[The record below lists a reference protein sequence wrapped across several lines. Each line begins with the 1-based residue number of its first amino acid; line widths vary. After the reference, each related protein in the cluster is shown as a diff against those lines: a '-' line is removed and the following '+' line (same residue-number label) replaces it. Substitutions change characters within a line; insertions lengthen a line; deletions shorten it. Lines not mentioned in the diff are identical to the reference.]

1 MTLLLFLLPALI
13 AALISALLTPVVR
26 RLSLRVGA
34 IDRPDPRKIHSTPVP
49 RLGGLAVVVS
59 VVVVLGVVRLIE
71 RSGFETPLEG
81 SDFFLAVGLGAIP
94 VFFISVWDD
103 IRPLRPAPKF
113 AAQFAGACIAIAMG
127 VRLGPDVHLFG
138 TAIHLGWLAIPI
150 AILWIVGITNAFNL
164 VDGLDGLSAGLAMIS
179 AISLAGVSALVGMSG
194 LASAAIILAGALLG
208 FLRYNMYPA
217 RIFLGDTGSCTVGF
231 YLACLTLQGSSVMTA
246 GLAVLLP
253 MVVLGLPLAETLIS
267 MMRRSL
273 RRMSG
278 KDSSSIF
285 EADREH
291 IHHRL
296 LALGLDHRRAVL
308 TLYGVGLTLAA
319 FGFASLYVNHDGAAL
334 LLLTLLIAAFIGVKR
349 LGYDEFALL
358 RRGVVLRVYDAPVLK
373 AALFTVFVDITLVIL
388 AVYGAIVVKYDDWS
402 LSRQKPLADFMVTV
416 FPLLTL
422 LVFYAFR
429 MYRESWRQAS
439 MEDLLRS
446 SWAVLTAAVAGAV
459 ICWISLDEMPALTF
473 FVIYAL
479 LLLALVN
486 GARASYRLFFH
497 WSRSAS
503 ADGAPVVIYGAGRG
517 GSIALRE
524 LMSNPL
530 LRMRP
535 IGFLD
540 DDIYKVG
547 KYVNGCPV
555 LGTSTRISKLL
566 ARHSISGVIVASEK
580 IPSESIAEVS
590 RQCLRHGVWMRTF
603 QISFVPVNGTTPY
616 GRVERE
622 IDPMDALRGFEEPAG
637 VGTGGGDEG
646 IWNGVLLA
654 EDESPSRR
662 G

>member
-1 MTLLLFLLPALI
+1 MTLLFFLLPALI
-13 AALISALLTPVVR
+13 AAAISALLTPVAR
-26 RLSLRVGA
+26 RLALRVGA

-59 VVVVLGVVRLIE
+59 VLVVLGVVRLIE
-71 RSGFETPLEG
+71 RTGVETPLEG
-81 SDFFLAVGLGAIP
+81 SEFFLAVALGAIP
-94 VFFISVWDD
+94 VFLISIWDD

-113 AAQFAGACIAIAMG
+113 IAQFLGASIAIAMG
-127 VRLGPDVHLFG
+127 VRLGSDVHLFG
-138 TAIHLGWLAIPI
+138 AAIELGWIAIPI
-150 AILWIVGITNAFNL
+150 SILWIVGVTNAFNL

-179 AISLAGVSALVGMSG
+179 AISLAGVSALVGMDG

-267 MMRRSL
+267 MMRRTL
-273 RRMSG
+273 RRMG
-278 KDSSSIF
+278 RGGIASIF
-285 EADREH
+285 EADKEH

-308 TLYGVGLTLAA
+308 TLYAVGLALAA
-319 FGFASLYVNHDGAAL
+319 CGFASLYVNHEGAAL
-334 LLLTLLIAAFIGVKR
+334 LLFTLLIAAFIGVKR
-349 LGYDEFALL
+349 LGYDEFAFL

-373 AALFTVFVDITLVIL
+373 AALFTVFVDMALVIL
-388 AVYGAIVVKYDDWS
+388 AVYGAIVVKYDDWG
-402 LSRQKPLADFMVTV
+402 LTRQKPLADFMVTV

-446 SWAVLTAAVAGAV
+446 SWAVLTTVIAGA
-459 ICWISLDEMPALTF
+459 ILCRISLDQMPPMTF

-479 LLLALVN
+479 VLLALIN
-486 GARASYRLFFH
+486 GARASYRLLFH
-497 WSRSAS
+497 WTRSAS
-503 ADGAPVVIYGAGRG
+503 ADGDPVVIYGAGRA

-530 LRMRP
+530 LGMRP

-555 LGTSTRISKLL
+555 MGTSTRLPKLL
-566 ARHSISGVIVASEK
+566 AKHVINGVIIASDKIDPNSVAE
-580 IPSESIAEVS
+580 IARLCS
-590 RQCLRHGVWMRTF
+590 RHQVWMRNF
-603 QISFVPVNGTTPY
+603 QISFVPVKSPVSLHPLQDAEHAMEVGSFDEQVAVGAVREEGVWSGLLLTESEATT
-616 GRVERE
+616 
-622 IDPMDALRGFEEPAG
+622 
-637 VGTGGGDEG
+637 
-646 IWNGVLLA
+646 
-654 EDESPSRR
+654 RR